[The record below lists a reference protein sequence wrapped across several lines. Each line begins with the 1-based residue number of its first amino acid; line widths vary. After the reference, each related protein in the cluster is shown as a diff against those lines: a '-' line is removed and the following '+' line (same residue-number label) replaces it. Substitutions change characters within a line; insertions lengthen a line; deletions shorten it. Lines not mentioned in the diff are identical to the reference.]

1 MRLPRLLLLALLLLL
16 APPALA
22 QLAPAPAAEAGEAK
36 AEVPKALASP
46 RATMQTFLTEA
57 VAAADGGGT
66 AHLDAAAACLDLS
79 AIPAPARLD
88 SGRELAI
95 KLKEVLDRIRL
106 VDYATIPANP
116 EGPPYV
122 FDRDADTGVSI
133 VIARAPS
140 GEWRFTT
147 ETVAGIDDLF
157 RSLEARAKVAGVAG
171 SPANLSPSLW
181 LRSKMPDAL
190 KKVGFLMEH
199 WQWLTLALLVI
210 FGVLFARLVRFLLMG
225 PVSRRLDQR
234 ELGVPR
240 ELVARTLSPLGL
252 IVMAIFW
259 VTGLSWVGL
268 SPDLHSFFVVIV
280 KFLAAFA
287 LVRFAFRIVDIM
299 SHVLATRA
307 AKTEGRFDD
316 LLVPLFRKSVKV
328 VIFAVGVVF
337 IADVVGI
344 SASSLLAGLGLG
356 GLAIALA
363 AQDTV
368 KNFFGSLTVILDR
381 PFEVGDAVIIGGSTE
396 GVVEEVGFRSTRIR
410 TYENSL
416 ITLPNATFISAQ
428 VDNLGARNW
437 RRLKATIG
445 VTYDTP
451 PDKLR
456 AFTEGLRELI
466 RNHPLTKK
474 EGYAVY
480 FNGLGASSLDILF
493 ITHFETKS
501 FDAAAKGQHDL
512 LLSVVTLASRLGVEF
527 AFPTRTVV
535 LQKGGAAPPTQTYAP
550 ADAARVDAD
559 HRLGREEAL
568 RILGKAPVTTAGAP
582 DASD

>member
-1 MRLPRLLLLALLLLL
+1 MRLPRLLPLALLLLLL

-22 QLAPAPAAEAGEAK
+22 QLPTAAEAADGEA
-36 AEVPKALASP
+36 EVAKALASP

-57 VAAADGGGT
+57 VAAAEDGGS

-95 KLKEVLDRIRL
+95 KLKEILDRIRL
-106 VDYATIPANP
+106 VDYATIPDAP
-116 EGPPYV
+116 IGPPYV
-122 FDRDADTGVSI
+122 FDRDATTGIAI

-147 ETVAGIDDLF
+147 ETVAGIDDLY
-157 RSLEARAKVAGVAG
+157 RSLEVRDKVAGVAG

-190 KKVGFLMEH
+190 KQVGFLMEH
-199 WQWLTLALLVI
+199 WQWLTLVLLVI
-210 FGVLFARLVRFLLMG
+210 FGVLFARLVRMLLMG
-225 PVSRRLDQR
+225 PVSRRLDR
-234 ELGVPR
+234 RDVGVPR
-240 ELVARTLSPLGL
+240 ELVARMLSPLGL

-259 VTGLSWVGL
+259 VAGLSWVGL
-268 SPDLHSFFVVIV
+268 SPDLQSFFVVIV

-287 LVRFAFRIVDIM
+287 VLRFAFRVIDIM
-299 SHVLATRA
+299 SHVLSTRA
-307 AKTEGRFDD
+307 SKTEGRFDD
-316 LLVPLFRKSVKV
+316 LLVPLFRKSLKV
-328 VIFAVGVVF
+328 VITAIGVAF

-344 SASSLLAGLGLG
+344 SASSLLAGIGLG

-396 GVVEEVGFRSTRIR
+396 GVIEEVGFRSTRIR

-416 ITLPNATFISAQ
+416 ITMPNATFISAN
-428 VDNLGARNW
+428 VNNLGARNW
-437 RRLKATIG
+437 RRFKTTIG

-451 PDKLR
+451 PEKLR

-466 RNHPLTKK
+466 RNHPITKK
-474 EGYAVY
+474 DGYAVY
-480 FNGLGASSLDILF
+480 LEGLGPSSLNILF
-493 ITHFETKS
+493 VTHFETKS
-501 FDAAAKGQHDL
+501 FDIAANGQHDL
-512 LLSVVTLASRLGVEF
+512 LLSIVTLASRLGVEF
-527 AFPTRTVV
+527 AFPTQTLV
-535 LQKGGAAPPTQTYAP
+535 LQKGGDAPASQTHAP
-550 ADAARVDAD
+550 ADDARVEED
-559 HRLGREEAL
+559 HRLGRDEAL
-568 RILGKAPVTTAGAP
+568 RVLGKAPVPVTTET
-582 DASD
+582 DATD